1 MQIFFCFQNPLLYTL
16 GGLYLPS
23 QNQSVCK
30 YLRTLSRWSNTLIC
44 YSRNV
49 ASAVVILAQLF
60 INEKD
65 LFMFIQ
71 NCSDQDPWSRLVS
84 QWWVWFEFLHRNIL
98 IENFFK
104 SSIKKLTGQKSCVEE
119 SS

>member
-60 INEKD
+60 INENN
-65 LFMFIQ
+65 LFMFFVKIVQ
-71 NCSDQDPWSRLVS
+71 INILGVGWCHNGG
-84 QWWVWFEFLHRNIL
+84 VWFEFLHGNI
-98 IENFFK
+98 
-104 SSIKKLTGQKSCVEE
+104 
-119 SS
+119 